1 MAISQYSGDTNYIS
15 LLPDKPVTDGGLTA
29 AQFKAKFDQFGT
41 EFKAWFNST
50 FVSALNSTFAT
61 KSTATSLADG
71 LMSTTDK
78 DKLDGIGTGANVSSV
93 ASKTGAV
100 TLEASDIS
108 DLNANQI
115 RAITSGTYT
124 AAAADW
130 SSHENTVTVSGLL
143 TTDDIIVS
151 PSSTDYYTWRDNGV
165 YCKTQSAGSVTLGCE
180 SDPSA
185 DITFNVLVVR

>member
-1 MAISQYSGDTNYIS
+1 MAVSQYSGDTNYIS
-15 LLPDKPVTDGGLTA
+15 LLPNKPVTDGGLTA

-50 FVSALNSTFAT
+50 FITSLSNTFAT
-61 KSTATSLADG
+61 KDAATTSDAG
-71 LMSTTDK
+71 LMSASDK

-100 TLEASDIS
+100 TLVASDIS
-108 DLNANQI
+108 DLDSNQI

-143 TTDDIIVS
+143 ATDDIIVS
-151 PSSTDYYTWRDNGV
+151 PSATDYYTWRDDGI
-165 YCKTQSAGSVTLGCE
+165 YCKSQSAGSVTLGCE
-180 SDPSA
+180 TDPSA
-185 DITFNVLVVR
+185 DITFNILVVS